1 MCYGGGWCEPFFW
14 VCFFHFVCRE
24 RKQSEV
30 CVRELAYK
38 RRERD
43 REVGEASTA
52 KAADGRRERDVRRG
66 VVWWVGPRGRAV
78 RGHRLASAEPRRLV
92 SVCATAA
99 AHTRTDAM
107 FRAGRVRDFST
118 LVLSRLDR
126 HTCEIFWAEKYI
138 RSLCYVNTRQVP

>member
-1 MCYGGGWCEPFFW
+1 

-92 SVCATAA
+92 SVCGCAQPQPQAAA
-99 AHTRTDAM
+99 AHTRFATQCSGRGVSVPRCVRRDEAGAVEHASTES
-107 FRAGRVRDFST
+107 FRSA
-118 LVLSRLDR
+118 
-126 HTCEIFWAEKYI
+126 
-138 RSLCYVNTRQVP
+138 YV